1 MMLFS
6 VGDRVT
12 LTSGA
17 HGTVV
22 GVIERREFARNLEA
36 WRWTSLSGGLII
48 LQDDGVFTHVREPA
62 YDVHHEAS

>member
-1 MMLFS
+1 
-6 VGDRVT
+6 
-12 LTSGA
+12 
-17 HGTVV
+17 VV

>member
-1 MMLFS
+1 MLFS
-6 VGDRVT
+6 VGDRVL

-22 GVIERREFARNLEA
+22 GVIDRHEFARNLEA
-36 WRWTSLSGGLII
+36 WRWASLSGGLII

-62 YDVHHEAS
+62 FDVHLETS